1 MTEKIKPEQRFTM
14 ERDGFY
20 GEYYRAKDNAFP
32 DKCMIAFGGS
42 VGKFLL
48 SQMMAWEFAAAGM
61 DVLILAYHGEPG
73 LPKLLKDQPVD
84 VIEKAAMWLKARGY
98 EKIGLWGVS
107 MGGCLALLAG
117 SLLPELI
124 SCVVASAPM
133 EMVPQAEDNKCPLP
147 GSAFSFHGRSLPYVR
162 YIPDGKAWKKAFLKE
177 TLRHKEPCTIDLLR
191 TAYEKND
198 EPEAVIKIWN
208 IRGPILVLGSEMDSM
223 CPDVETIR
231 RYGAQLKE
239 HAFPYRFE
247 SRIYPHLGH
256 FILPVR
262 PYSSALFLSERK
274 YKKECAAERKQS
286 WEDTLAFLRAW

>member
-1 MTEKIKPEQRFTM
+1 MKKKVRPEQSFSM
-14 ERDGFY
+14 ERDGFF
-20 GEYYRAKDNAFP
+20 GEYFRAGNNAFP
-32 DKCMIAFGGS
+32 GKCMIAFGGS

-48 SQMMAWEFAAAGM
+48 SRMVAREFVASGM

-84 VIEKAAMWLKARGY
+84 VIERAALWLKARGY

-133 EMVPQAEDNKCPLP
+133 EMVPQAENNKCPIP
-147 GSAFSFHGRSLPYVR
+147 GSAFSFHGKPLPWVK
-162 YIPDGKAWKKAFLKE
+162 YIPDGKAWKLAFLRE
-177 TLRHKEPCTIDLLR
+177 SLRHKEPYTRDLLQ
-191 TAYEKND
+191 TAYAEND

-208 IRGPILVLGSEMDSM
+208 INGPILVLGSELDSM
-223 CPDVETIR
+223 CPDVETIC
-231 RYGAQLKE
+231 RYRDQLKE
-239 HAFPYRFE
+239 HAFPHRFE

-262 PYSSALFLSERK
+262 PYSSALFISERK
-274 YKKECAAERKQS
+274 YKKECAAERKWS